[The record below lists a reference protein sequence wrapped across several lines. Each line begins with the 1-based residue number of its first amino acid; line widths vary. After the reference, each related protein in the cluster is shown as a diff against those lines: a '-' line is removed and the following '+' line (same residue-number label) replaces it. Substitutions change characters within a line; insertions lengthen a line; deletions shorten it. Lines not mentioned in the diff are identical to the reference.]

1 MPINFET
8 IESSRV
14 LAIHHGPGPTC
25 VVLPYVQTRT
35 GTDVGSSPFMTYY
48 AFHCFA
54 EDGEAAEFPVYFT
67 IDKMYA
73 KNGAGVGADETEDL
87 KCGRA
92 GGGVVGC

>member
-25 VVLPYVQTRT
+25 VNLPYVQTRT
-35 GTDVGSSPFMTYY
+35 GDDVGSSPYLAY
-48 AFHCFA
+48 SAFHCFA
-54 EDGEAAEFPVYFT
+54 VDEEAVEFPVLT
-67 IDKMYA
+67 MVDKMYA